1 VPYPRDI
8 RLEKQLS
15 RSVLISWSAP
25 DSSIMPISQYHVC
38 VDGVVKAVVPG
49 SYKCK
54 ALIEDIQ
61 LNEPRNISVRSV
73 TDKSHSPDAACTI
86 TIGKGS

>member
-1 VPYPRDI
+1 
-8 RLEKQLS
+8 
-15 RSVLISWSAP
+15 
-25 DSSIMPISQYHVC
+25 
-38 VDGVVKAVVPG
+38 
-49 SYKCK
+49 
-54 ALIEDIQ
+54 LIEDIQ